1 MTFRTVVV
9 AGSILLAASCS
20 NGAPQRPAP
29 AATTDAAATAPTAAP
44 TTTERS
50 TSVVIPRPTATP
62 GPFGALLAVPA
73 PFEASPAPLTV
84 QEAQAQFTAGFQD
97 ELEQQRAL
105 VMRRPG
111 WPEPLTL
118 YAWRLRDERGE
129 LDFRRALYGALA
141 RSYGMLRTSRV
152 GAVVLVQGATTGE
165 AVAAWEPDRR
175 TLFTIIGASPA
186 QAHAAALA
194 LIPKRP

>member
-44 TTTERS
+44 TTTERG

-152 GAVVLVQGATTGE
+152 GAVVLVQGAATGE

-175 TLFTIIGASPA
+175 TLLTLIGADPA